1 MEYFNRIDLPLSIT
15 RLESICDRIMEN
27 LGTEENIDCNDTD
40 GDESDDDDYGDN
52 IFPDTYGSNLSTICE
67 YEDFEELD

>member
-1 MEYFNRIDLPLSIT
+1 
-15 RLESICDRIMEN
+15 MEN